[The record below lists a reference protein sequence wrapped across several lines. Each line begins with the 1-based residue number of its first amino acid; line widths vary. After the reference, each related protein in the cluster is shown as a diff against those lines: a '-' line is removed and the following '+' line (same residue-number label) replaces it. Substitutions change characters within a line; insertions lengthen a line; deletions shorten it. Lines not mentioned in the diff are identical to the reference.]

1 VHRQT
6 KLLQIVF
13 ALRAASRFASLLDSG
28 QQQSDQYSA
37 MLGRENAGR
46 KFAVVK
52 IIAEQPGFT
61 WVAMFQGDPTG
72 RIIADRSKTHFGKEL
87 SIGTGLYSP
96 DSGHA
101 GNADYCRRFVHQLR
115 ISSDR

>member
-1 VHRQT
+1 VHRTT
-6 KLLQIVF
+6 KLFQIIF
-13 ALRAASRFASLLDSG
+13 ALCAASRFASLLDG
-28 QQQSDQYSA
+28 RQQQGNQYSA

-52 IIAEQPGFT
+52 IPAEQPGFLL
-61 WVAMFQGDPTG
+61 VAMLQGDPTG
-72 RIIADRSKTHFGKEL
+72 RITSDRSKMHFGKEF
-87 SIGTGLYSP
+87 SIGIGLDSS

-101 GNADYCRRFVHQLR
+101 GNADYWCCFVCQLC